1 VKGRVRAGPKPT
13 TPVLQQGTCT
23 AIQIGTNVIPSAWGA
38 NLMEVPMATF
48 IVLAS
53 FSDQGIKNIKQTVER
68 ADAFKQ
74 MATKAGA
81 SVKDIYWTLGAH
93 DIVAI
98 CEAPDDE
105 TATALSLSVASR
117 GNVRSET
124 LRAFSFDEMKKV
136 LGKMV

>member
-1 VKGRVRAGPKPT
+1 
-13 TPVLQQGTCT
+13 
-23 AIQIGTNVIPSAWGA
+23 
-38 NLMEVPMATF
+38 MEVAMATY

-53 FSDQGIKNIKQTVER
+53 FTDQGIKTVKQSIER

-74 MATKAGA
+74 MAAKAGA
-81 SVKDIYWTLGAH
+81 TVKDIYWTLGSR
-93 DIVAI
+93 DVVAL

-105 TATALSLSVASR
+105 TATALSLSVAAR

>member
-1 VKGRVRAGPKPT
+1 VSPA
-13 TPVLQQGTCT
+13 
-23 AIQIGTNVIPSAWGA
+23 
-38 NLMEVPMATF
+38 
-48 IVLAS
+48 
-53 FSDQGIKNIKQTVER
+53 
-68 ADAFKQ
+68 
-74 MATKAGA
+74 
-81 SVKDIYWTLGAH
+81 LGAH